1 MLLRLALNS
10 GSNSVVECNLAKVDV
25 AGSTPVSRSIME
37 WAIIFKYILVG
48 LSAGVASGFFGIGG
62 GLVMVPALVF
72 FFGYS
77 QHMAQGT
84 SLAVLTLP
92 IGLLA
97 ALRYHQSSNVN
108 ISAAL
113 WIALGLVLGAWVGAQ
128 IVHFISESVLKKIVG
143 ILFLVVAFKY
153 LFTK

>member
-1 MLLRLALNS
+1 
-10 GSNSVVECNLAKVDV
+10 
-25 AGSTPVSRSIME
+25 ME
-37 WAIIFKYILVG
+37 WAIILKYILVG

-97 ALRYHQSSNVN
+97 ALRYYQSSNVN